1 MKKVFATV
9 LGAALMLIGTQA
21 FAQASIGVG
30 YINASD
36 KTVTTSGSSASTS
49 DKADLNGFYVG
60 FDYNLNIVAG
70 LGVQTGLYADM
81 LFSSASTDA
90 IVISG
95 TGSFKEIDLNIP
107 LNLTY
112 TFPLNRDF
120 SIFAYAGPTFQFG
133 VYKNYKVRATGKIT
147 GKDYG
152 ESWDYY
158 KDVVPNHKPFNIYIG
173 GGAGFQAGNIQ
184 VKVGYDHSLMNM
196 IDSSDSKRGRGQI
209 KIGVGFAF

>member
-36 KTVTTSGSSASTS
+36 KTVITAGDSNKTS
-49 DKADLNGFYVG
+49 KADRNGFYVG
-60 FDYNLNIVAG
+60 FDYNLKIVAG

-81 LFSSASTDA
+81 LFSNSKDDYYVATVNSR
-90 IVISG
+90 
-95 TGSFKEIDLNIP
+95 FMEIDLNIP

-120 SIFAYAGPTFQFG
+120 SLLIYGGPTFQYG
-133 VYKNYKVRATGKIT
+133 VYKNYKYTTSSTWTDKTATT
-147 GKDYG
+147 
-152 ESWDYY
+152 SVDYY
-158 KDVVPNHKPFNIYIG
+158 KDGGHKPFNIYLG
-173 GGAGFQAGNIQ
+173 GGAGFQAGDFQ
-184 VKVGYDHSLMNM
+184 VKVGYDHTLMNM
-196 IDSSDSKRGRGQI
+196 VENDNYKIGRGQI
-209 KIGVGFAF
+209 KIGVGLAF